1 MVAYVTR
8 VTRSGMLK
16 ALSEDYV
23 RTARAKGLPSRLVV
37 WRHALRNVLIPV
49 VTVIGL
55 YLGVLIG
62 NAVLTEIVFNRP
74 GLGKLIVTGAEPA
87 RLRAAP
93 GPHGGHRARH
103 RSRQHPHRPDLW
115 SRRSAGEDR
124 MSAIATEIATAPA
137 PAVIGAP
144 SAWQRATRSG
154 GLAVGVVL
162 VVAMVLVALLAP
174 WISPYDPDEQNVLMK
189 LEPPSWPSTSF
200 GTDAF
205 GRDVLSRVIWGA
217 RVSLFVGSVATLA
230 GILIGTVIGII
241 SGYYGGIV
249 DKLITAA
256 TDILLSFPQLIMGLI
271 LVAVLGPT
279 LFNLILA
286 IAITAVPAFIRVARG
301 STLAMKERDFVDA
314 CRALG
319 YGDLRIMFLHVLPN
333 IMDEV
338 VVMGSLWLAAAIR
351 TESTLA
357 FIGLGVPPPTATW
370 GGIIREG
377 FDNLLDAPWLSI
389 FPSLAILVVMI
400 ALNLVGDGLRDATD
414 PRTPQ

>member
-1 MVAYVTR
+1 
-8 VTRSGMLK
+8 
-16 ALSEDYV
+16 
-23 RTARAKGLPSRLVV
+23 
-37 WRHALRNVLIPV
+37 
-49 VTVIGL
+49 
-55 YLGVLIG
+55 
-62 NAVLTEIVFNRP
+62 
-74 GLGKLIVTGAEPA
+74 
-87 RLRAAP
+87 
-93 GPHGGHRARH
+93 
-103 RSRQHPHRPDLW
+103 
-115 SRRSAGEDR
+115 

-144 SAWQRATRSG
+144 SAWRRATRSG

-189 LEPPSWPSTSF
+189 LEPPSWEYLF

-414 PRTPQ
+414 PRMPQ

>member
-1 MVAYVTR
+1 MSAAVA
-8 VTRSGMLK
+8 
-16 ALSEDYV
+16 
-23 RTARAKGLPSRLVV
+23 
-37 WRHALRNVLIPV
+37 PV
-49 VTVIGL
+49 V
-55 YLGVLIG
+55 
-62 NAVLTEIVFNRP
+62 A
-74 GLGKLIVTGAEPA
+74 
-87 RLRAAP
+87 AAP
-93 GPHGGHRARH
+93 SGWR
-103 RSRQHPHRPDLW
+103 
-115 SRRSAGEDR
+115 
-124 MSAIATEIATAPA
+124 
-137 PAVIGAP
+137 
-144 SAWQRATRSG
+144 RATRSG
-154 GLAVGVVL
+154 GLIAGLVL
-162 VVAMVLVALLAP
+162 VVAVVLVALLAP
-174 WISPYDPDEQNVLMK
+174 WVAPYDPDAQDVLMK
-189 LEPPSWPSTSF
+189 LEPPTWEHLF

-217 RVSLFVGSVATLA
+217 RVSLFVGFVATLA
-230 GILIGTVIGII
+230 GILVGTVVGIV
-241 SGYYGGIV
+241 SGYYGGLV
-249 DKLITAA
+249 DKLVTAA

-286 IAITAVPAFIRVARG
+286 IAVTAVPAFVRVARG

-389 FPSLAILVVMI
+389 FPSIAILVVMI
-400 ALNLVGDGLRDATD
+400 ALNLIGDGLRDATD
-414 PRTPQ
+414 PRMPQ

>member
-1 MVAYVTR
+1 
-8 VTRSGMLK
+8 
-16 ALSEDYV
+16 
-23 RTARAKGLPSRLVV
+23 
-37 WRHALRNVLIPV
+37 
-49 VTVIGL
+49 
-55 YLGVLIG
+55 
-62 NAVLTEIVFNRP
+62 
-74 GLGKLIVTGAEPA
+74 
-87 RLRAAP
+87 
-93 GPHGGHRARH
+93 
-103 RSRQHPHRPDLW
+103 
-115 SRRSAGEDR
+115 
-124 MSAIATEIATAPA
+124 MSAAAAGSVA
-137 PAVIGAP
+137 LAAP
-144 SAWQRATRSG
+144 SAWKRATRSG
-154 GLAVGVVL
+154 GLVVGVAL
-162 VVAMVLVALLAP
+162 TLAMVLVALLAP
-174 WISPYDPDEQNVLMK
+174 WIAPYDPDDQNVL
-189 LEPPSWPSTSF
+189 LNLAAPSAEHPF
-200 GTDAF
+200 GNDVF
-205 GRDVLSRVIWGA
+205 GRDVLSRVIWGS

-230 GILIGTVIGII
+230 GILVGTVVGIV
-241 SGYYGGIV
+241 SGYYGGLV

-271 LVAVLGPT
+271 LVAVLGPS

-319 YGDLRIMFLHVLPN
+319 FGDLRIMFLHVLPN

-389 FPSLAILVVMI
+389 FPSLAILTVMI

-414 PRTPQ
+414 PRAPQ

>member
-1 MVAYVTR
+1 
-8 VTRSGMLK
+8 
-16 ALSEDYV
+16 
-23 RTARAKGLPSRLVV
+23 
-37 WRHALRNVLIPV
+37 
-49 VTVIGL
+49 
-55 YLGVLIG
+55 
-62 NAVLTEIVFNRP
+62 
-74 GLGKLIVTGAEPA
+74 
-87 RLRAAP
+87 
-93 GPHGGHRARH
+93 
-103 RSRQHPHRPDLW
+103 
-115 SRRSAGEDR
+115 
-124 MSAIATEIATAPA
+124 
-137 PAVIGAP
+137 
-144 SAWQRATRSG
+144 
-154 GLAVGVVL
+154 
-162 VVAMVLVALLAP
+162 
-174 WISPYDPDEQNVLMK
+174 MK
-189 LEPPSWPSTSF
+189 LEPPSAAHLF

-230 GILIGTVIGII
+230 GIIIGTVIGIV
-241 SGYYGGIV
+241 SGYFGGLV

-271 LVAVLGPT
+271 LVAVLGPS

-286 IAITAVPAFIRVARG
+286 IAITAIPAFIRVARG

-319 YGDLRIMFLHVLPN
+319 FGDLRIMFLHVLPN

-370 GGIIREG
+370 GGIIRDG

-389 FPSLAILVVMI
+389 FPSLAILAVMI
-400 ALNLVGDGLRDATD
+400 ALNLIGDGLRDATD

>member
-1 MVAYVTR
+1 
-8 VTRSGMLK
+8 
-16 ALSEDYV
+16 
-23 RTARAKGLPSRLVV
+23 
-37 WRHALRNVLIPV
+37 
-49 VTVIGL
+49 
-55 YLGVLIG
+55 
-62 NAVLTEIVFNRP
+62 
-74 GLGKLIVTGAEPA
+74 
-87 RLRAAP
+87 
-93 GPHGGHRARH
+93 
-103 RSRQHPHRPDLW
+103 
-115 SRRSAGEDR
+115 
-124 MSAIATEIATAPA
+124 MSAIATEVATAPA
-137 PAVIGAP
+137 PVVIGAP

-162 VVAMVLVALLAP
+162 VVVMVLVALLAP

-189 LEPPSWPSTSF
+189 LEPPSWEYLF

>member
-1 MVAYVTR
+1 
-8 VTRSGMLK
+8 
-16 ALSEDYV
+16 
-23 RTARAKGLPSRLVV
+23 
-37 WRHALRNVLIPV
+37 
-49 VTVIGL
+49 
-55 YLGVLIG
+55 
-62 NAVLTEIVFNRP
+62 
-74 GLGKLIVTGAEPA
+74 
-87 RLRAAP
+87 
-93 GPHGGHRARH
+93 
-103 RSRQHPHRPDLW
+103 
-115 SRRSAGEDR
+115 
-124 MSAIATEIATAPA
+124 MSAIATEVATAPA
-137 PAVIGAP
+137 PVVIGAP

-189 LEPPSWPSTSF
+189 LEPPSWEYLF